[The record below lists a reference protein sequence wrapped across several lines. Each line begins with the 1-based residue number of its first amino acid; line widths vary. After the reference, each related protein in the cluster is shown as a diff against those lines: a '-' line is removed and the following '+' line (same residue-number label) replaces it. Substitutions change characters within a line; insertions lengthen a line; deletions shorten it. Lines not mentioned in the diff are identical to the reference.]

1 MVPLTQCFTRIRR
14 DSSGAELVEAAL
26 TFPLLLLVVLG
37 ILDFGLLFQQYEVI
51 TNAAREGARVAV
63 LPQPYQPEDA
73 EARVR
78 QYIDAAFLARN
89 PEAATV
95 SFATHD
101 VPLGDTCMR
110 TVTVTVTYPHE
121 YLFLGGIA
129 KYFDA
134 NSDFGTKELVASS
147 TMRSEVEAGACQ

>member
-73 EARVR
+73 EARVH
-78 QYIDAAFLARN
+78 Q
-89 PEAATV
+89 
-95 SFATHD
+95 
-101 VPLGDTCMR
+101 
-110 TVTVTVTYPHE
+110 
-121 YLFLGGIA
+121 
-129 KYFDA
+129 
-134 NSDFGTKELVASS
+134 
-147 TMRSEVEAGACQ
+147 